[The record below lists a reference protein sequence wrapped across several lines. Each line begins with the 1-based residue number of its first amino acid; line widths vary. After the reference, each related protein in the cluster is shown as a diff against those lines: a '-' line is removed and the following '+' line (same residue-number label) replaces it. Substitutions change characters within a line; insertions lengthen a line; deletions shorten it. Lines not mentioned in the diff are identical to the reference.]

1 MVSAGLIDFLGYFG
15 GYMTAA
21 ASPFQLLKCIRTWS
35 TNDISWV
42 GLSSFVT
49 GLTILLV
56 YGVLAELPPVWIPIT
71 FEMSC
76 STSILILKIWIE
88 LVEGKEYACEMGTQI
103 SSGEGE
109 NDFQSNGATD
119 RIIISRP
126 YREYEA
132 AKKSGHAPMQD
143 KDKGGEEE
151 GDDEDEDDDDSND
164 IRPLTTLKA
173 LKTI

>member
-76 STSILILKIWIE
+76 STSLLILKVWIE
-88 LVEGKEYACEMGTQI
+88 LVEGKEYVCEMGTQI
-103 SSGEGE
+103 GSGEGG
-109 NDFQSNGATD
+109 NDFQSNGTTD

-132 AKKSGHAPMQD
+132 VNKSGHAPTQD
-143 KDKGGEEE
+143 KGKDDGEEE
-151 GDDEDEDDDDSND
+151 DEDEDDDDNND
-164 IRPLTTLKA
+164 IRPLTTLKV